1 MTFTPK
7 GTNAGA
13 FVPRCYIAGP
23 MTGYPDHNYPAFHK
37 AAAEMRALG
46 WEVINPAENHGGR
59 TDLPREEYFRTDI
72 PQLISCDAVCM
83 LPGWEN
89 SEGARLEFAIARAC
103 NVRTVKPG
111 DDIPFALKDDNRCA
125 TSVATSV
132 VGDYAVRPYH
142 ARWYSWPREAREAA
156 AAVGFSGTGKDRVR
170 DEISSDRFMEFC
182 QGVVSDGLQ
191 DTFGFVFDGFPDA
204 SPAKPDPFNVLLDEM
219 RALHDK
225 KKQDYTGGEHPL
237 ANYANSGESIG
248 VSAVA
253 SMFSRMN
260 EKVFRLKQLHKTGAA
275 PQNESVIDSYMD
287 VAILS
292 LLSILALTPGSGY
305 EQEAA

>member
-1 MTFTPK
+1 MS
-7 GTNAGA
+7 N

-23 MTGYPDHNYPAFHK
+23 MTGYPEHNYPAFHK

-46 WEVINPAENHGGR
+46 WEVINPAENHGGN
-59 TDLPREEYFRTDI
+59 TTLPREDYFRTDI
-72 PQLISCDAVCM
+72 PQLVSCDAV
-83 LPGWEN
+83 LLLRGWEQ
-89 SEGARLEFAIARAC
+89 SRGARLEFAVAREC
-103 NVRTVKPG
+103 GVRTLSSYQKPVQALAFE
-111 DDIPFALKDDNRCA
+111 DEAWYAPAIKLKDSQTMGGPQVKWD
-125 TSVATSV
+125 
-132 VGDYAVRPYH
+132 
-142 ARWYSWPREAREAA
+142 SWPREEREKAAMARLSITPGELLSWYTNAGTEDPLIRV
-156 AAVGFSGTGKDRVR
+156 AVFGDRN
-170 DEISSDRFMEFC
+170 
-182 QGVVSDGLQ
+182 L
-191 DTFGFVFDGFPDA
+191 
-204 SPAKPDPFNVLLDEM
+204 DPFSALLDQI
-219 RALHDK
+219 RTLHDK

-237 ANYANSGESIG
+237 ANYKNSGESIG

-305 EQEAA
+305 EEAKVA

>member
-1 MTFTPK
+1 MTFT
-7 GTNAGA
+7 
-13 FVPRCYIAGP
+13 PRCYIAGP

-46 WEVINPAENHGGR
+46 WEVINPAENHGGN
-59 TDLPREEYFRTDI
+59 TTLPREDYFRTDI
-72 PQLISCDAVCM
+72 PQLVTCDAV
-83 LPGWEN
+83 LFLDGWQQ
-89 SEGARLEFAIARAC
+89 SKGARLEFVVARAC
-103 NVRTVKPG
+103 GVRVIDYEQKPSTALMCDDLAHLTGTVRVERG
-111 DDIPFALKDDNRCA
+111 SGSTDDEGMGELA
-125 TSVATSV
+125 
-132 VGDYAVRPYH
+132 
-142 ARWYSWPREAREAA
+142 SWPREEREKARQPRGMTDFEYQRAA
-156 AAVGFSGTGKDRVR
+156 F
-170 DEISSDRFMEFC
+170 IP
-182 QGVVSDGLQ
+182 GVKNRYGPV
-191 DTFGFVFDGFPDA
+191 TT
-204 SPAKPDPFNVLLDEM
+204 DPFSALLDQI
-219 RALHDK
+219 RTLHDK